1 MAYFHPYYLKFVPKT
16 VEMGTNSLCGKR
28 NRPNSRSGNRPFAL
42 HGKRTSR
49 IHHGFHSNVKKPW
62 TKQRSNGGWLWLHE
76 VVDEEDEQLNKLKGE
91 WGEEVHNEVKTDLE
105 EMNEYNASGRYTNL
119 ELWNFKEGRK
129 AILKE
134 VFSFILDDIKTL
146 KRKRT

>member
-1 MAYFHPYYLKFVPKT
+1 MDKAKV
-16 VEMGTNSLCGKR
+16 
-28 NRPNSRSGNRPFAL
+28 
-42 HGKRTSR
+42 
-49 IHHGFHSNVKKPW
+49 
-62 TKQRSNGGWLWLHE
+62 